1 MIKGAGPAGGAAG
14 SGRDRW
20 GQFTVTL
27 SAQEQETLEML
38 EMLIKKGNPPEIAA
52 NRLRVMLNDDA
63 LVDAVLAERKKI
75 LDQRIRIAE
84 QGTVYDPENPPS
96 AWYAGPSDDDAFWP
110 SLKKELLDDPGWR
123 DAVPSLDA
131 TSTDVVSLL
140 ADPHS
145 EKISTRG
152 LVLGYV
158 QSGKTA
164 NFTATIAKAA
174 DAGYR
179 LFIVLSGVHNSLR
192 RQTQIRL
199 NAQLCTLQ
207 PTQWV
212 SMTDEERDFGN
223 PVQALPLVAGSQL
236 RLLAVV
242 KKNVSRLTNLKN
254 WLLKAHEYGGLDKCP
269 VLIIDDEADQA
280 SPNAAKD
287 ANLNRTA
294 INALIVELLNL
305 PRVAYAGY
313 TATPFANI
321 LANPADLKDIY
332 PRNFIYSL
340 PKPAGYF
347 GPEEL
352 FGAQVSEDEA
362 TPDSEPH
369 NMIRFVSTDEAK
381 RHVVKTKTPHVPVV
395 TESLA
400 DAIRWFLMATAA
412 RRIRSGETKHSS
424 MLIHTTMRVDPQND
438 FVPVL
443 KEHVRSLKAEWES
456 GDTGPWEAQWERE
469 TVLEPAER
477 HGLSSVSFQQLAQL
491 IPEVITGTRVVADNS
506 YSSDRLI
513 YSSDPATVIAVGG
526 NTLSRGLTLEGLVS
540 SFFLRSASAYDSA
553 LQMGRWFGYRRGYGD
568 LPRIWTTRGLANDF
582 RFLSEVEMDIRQEI
596 ERYAGGDASPEQLAV
611 RIQLHPRMQVTAKL
625 KMQFGVQASASFEES
640 RPQTTYFHHQDADA
654 AEQNL
659 KAARTLVSQASRAG
673 SLKETTGTAL
683 VFTSVPASEVLDFLD
698 SYDFHPRSEMADGK
712 LRAYVNQQN
721 NFNSLLEW
729 NLAIVTKAKADG
741 PDRVIDLG
749 LDTQVNLI
757 QRSRKKGGEL
767 DTANIGALM
776 SRADRALDLDLP
788 GSVTDLSDRQLQ
800 DLRNQEGRPLIVLY
814 PISKDS
820 TPKTT
825 DREPLEAVADQI
837 GVAFSF
843 PKAAPGSHPVNAVQV
858 DLRALNAAP
867 DDTDEA
873 YVDNEGSRDEV
884 SLDAQ

>member
-1 MIKGAGPAGGAAG
+1 
-14 SGRDRW
+14 
-20 GQFTVTL
+20 
-27 SAQEQETLEML
+27 ML
-38 EMLIKKGNPPEIAA
+38 EMLIKRGSPPEVAA
-52 NRLRVMLNDDA
+52 NKLRIMIGNDD
-63 LVDAVLAERKKI
+63 LIDAVLAERKRI
-75 LDQRIRIAE
+75 LDQRIRIAT
-84 QGTVYDPENPPS
+84 QGAVYDPEDPPS
-96 AWYAGPSDDDAFWP
+96 PWYTGPSEEDLFWP
-110 SLKKELLDDPGWR
+110 SLEKQLLNDPGWQK
-123 DAVPSLDA
+123 AVPSLDA

-140 ADPHS
+140 ADPYS

-199 NAQLCTLQ
+199 NEQLCSLQ

-294 INALIVELLNL
+294 INGLIIELLNL

-321 LANPADLKDIY
+321 LANPADLNDIY

-352 FGAQVSEDEA
+352 FGAAVSEDES
-362 TPDSEPH
+362 TPESEPH
-369 NMIRFVSTDEAK
+369 NMIRFVPQDEAK
-381 RHVVKTKTPHVPVV
+381 KHVVKPKTPHLPVV

-400 DAIRWFLMATAA
+400 DAVRWFLMATAA
-412 RRIRSGETKHSS
+412 RRVRSGESKHSS
-424 MLIHTTMRVDPQND
+424 MLIHTTMRVEPQND

-443 KEHVRSLKAEWES
+443 KEHVRSLKTEWES
-456 GDTGPWEAQWERE
+456 GKTGPWKTQWERE
-469 TVLEPAER
+469 TELEPAER
-477 HGLSSVSFQQLAQL
+477 HGLAPVPFHQVAELVGD
-491 IPEVITGTRVVADNS
+491 VIAGTRVVADNS

-553 LQMGRWFGYRRGYGD
+553 LQMGRWFGYRPGYGD
-568 LPRIWTTRGLANDF
+568 LPRIWTTRDLADDF
-582 RFLSEVEMDIRQEI
+582 RFLSEVELDIRQEI

-625 KMQFGVQASASFEES
+625 KMQFSIQAAASFEES
-640 RPQTTYFHHQDADA
+640 RPQTTYFHHRDKTA
-654 AEQNL
+654 AERNF
-659 KAARTLVSQASRAG
+659 KAARTLVSHAAQAG
-673 SLKETTGTAL
+673 SVKETNGPAI
-683 VFTSVPASEVLDFLD
+683 VFTSVPFSAVLSFLD

-712 LRAYVNQQN
+712 LRAYVDQQN
-721 NFNSLLEW
+721 AHKSLLEW
-729 NLAIVTKAKADG
+729 NLAIVTKAKPDG
-741 PDRVIDLG
+741 PDKVIDLG
-749 LDTQVNLI
+749 LGKPVNLI
-757 QRSRKKGGEL
+757 QRSRKKGGDR

-776 SRADRALDLDLP
+776 SRPDRAVDLDLP
-788 GSVTDLSDRQLQ
+788 SNVADMSDHELQ
-800 DLRNQEGRPLIVLY
+800 ALRNQDGRPLIVLY

-820 TPKTT
+820 APKTRE
-825 DREPLEAVADQI
+825 REPLGAVADQI

-843 PKAAPGSHPVNAVQV
+843 PKAAPGSHPVDAIQV

-873 YVDNEGSRDEV
+873 YVDNEGSIDEV